1 VLSME
6 DTAFWLLIV
15 VSSTLAVFLVLA
27 SIALIFF
34 IKLLSSLRRISA
46 KAENVAES
54 VEAAADTF
62 ERSAKPMAVLKLVS
76 NIADSVAK
84 FRKKEK

>member
-1 VLSME
+1 ME
-6 DTAFWLLIV
+6 DAAYWLLII
-15 VSSTLAVFLVLA
+15 VSSTLTVFLILLI
-27 SIALIFF
+27 IALIYF
-34 IKLLSSLRRISA
+34 IKLLGSLRRIST

-54 VEAAADTF
+54 VEAAAETF

-84 FRKKEK
+84 FRKKER

>member
-1 VLSME
+1 ME

-54 VEAAADTF
+54 VEAAAETF

>member
-1 VLSME
+1 ME
-6 DTAFWLLIV
+6 DAAYWLLII
-15 VSSTLAVFLVLA
+15 VSATLSVFLILA
-27 SIALIFF
+27 IVALIYF

-54 VEAAADTF
+54 VEAAAETF

>member
-1 VLSME
+1 ME